1 MADVSLSNIVSNTDT
16 EVSLSNL
23 RSGNGSNRSNIKR
36 MEIAYGSTS
45 IKFAINPED
54 YNQKEPNRATL
65 TQTKGGAWIDAWGAG
80 IVEFTLKG
88 ITGVSGRKISTTTET
103 LTQLNTTTANLNG
116 DSGVDTGYQ
125 RWKQLRDLFR
135 SVFNAIKD
143 GEEVTELIRFYNYT
157 DNEYWYCYPTQNGIE
172 LYRSKARPHVYQYT
186 ISLWG
191 IRKIGEPETSV
202 GVIGNPDKE
211 GATTEIDT
219 STEKNTEN
227 AENTENST
235 DNNSTTTKE
244 TKTEVSGGSVYRTA
258 SAALNTEADV
268 TTLTNTRTKTNY
280 VLRNQSHSLAQLIAP
295 LIGGYEG
302 KIAPVTGYYTAKELK
317 INDAGVVYN
326 VQGFKGK
333 DLLKEGE
340 KSNFLIEEI
349 IFGNVVSIE
358 TYSMWKRMLQYDP
371 NILSP
376 EYTYPVGATPKER
389 VIQAIAKNRTYDSTI
404 YDYIVQYKP
413 KYYLT
418 KTEINLLKTI
428 LLESMMV
435 YIKLEEMYN
444 SQGAPEATI
453 TSVGMRTLIKNIQAV
468 IMYFEYNSTDVTKF
482 YTQNV
487 SAELRQLESLMMQV
501 HTDVIIYL

>member
-1 MADVSLSNIVSNTDT
+1 MC
-16 EVSLSNL
+16 
-23 RSGNGSNRSNIKR
+23 R
-36 MEIAYGSTS
+36 
-45 IKFAINPED
+45 
-54 YNQKEPNRATL
+54 
-65 TQTKGGAWIDAWGAG
+65 
-80 IVEFTLKG
+80 
-88 ITGVSGRKISTTTET
+88 ITIP
-103 LTQLNTTTANLNG
+103 
-116 DSGVDTGYQ
+116 
-125 RWKQLRDLFR
+125 
-135 SVFNAIKD
+135 VFVIC
-143 GEEVTELIRFYNYT
+143 VV
-157 DNEYWYCYPTQNGIE
+157 IE
-172 LYRSKARPHVYQYT
+172 
-186 ISLWG
+186 
-191 IRKIGEPETSV
+191 
-202 GVIGNPDKE
+202 
-211 GATTEIDT
+211 
-219 STEKNTEN
+219 
-227 AENTENST
+227 
-235 DNNSTTTKE
+235 
-244 TKTEVSGGSVYRTA
+244 
-258 SAALNTEADV
+258 
-268 TTLTNTRTKTNY
+268 
-280 VLRNQSHSLAQLIAP
+280 P

-358 TYSMWKRMLQYDP
+358 TYNMWKRMLQYDP

-468 IMYFEYNSTDVTKF
+468 IMYFPACKLMFNFATP
-482 YTQNV
+482 
-487 SAELRQLESLMMQV
+487 SALVVR
-501 HTDVIIYL
+501 